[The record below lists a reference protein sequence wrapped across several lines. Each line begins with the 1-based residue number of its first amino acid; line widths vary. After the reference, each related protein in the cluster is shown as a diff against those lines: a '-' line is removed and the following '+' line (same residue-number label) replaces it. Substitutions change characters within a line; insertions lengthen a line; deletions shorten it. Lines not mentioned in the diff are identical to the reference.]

1 MEPRVGRR
9 FPQVGAAEGSP
20 HTPWPSSPEGTER
33 DPPPSK
39 HPFPRPPD
47 GPPFRK
53 SPPGPRPLPRNA
65 SSPRKWTDDLLSLPP
80 PRELPQTLEG
90 LVRLTTRGGG
100 TRDHRPDASTRTRWS
115 HTLMLIVFARLTGAN
130 KAAVL

>member
-9 FPQVGAAEGSP
+9 FPQVGARGGKSTHPVAVLSR
-20 HTPWPSSPEGTER
+20 R
-33 DPPPSK
+33 DRARPTALEP
-39 HPFPRPPD
+39 PFPSPSRRPPL
-47 GPPFRK
+47 PEVA
-53 SPPGPRPLPRNA
+53 PGPRPLPRNA